1 MEFVAPTEILTQDG
15 AGLLVPENLVVQFDL
30 GVLQLEQGLEE
41 FLADFFLRLNCFL
54 QVVPGLDRDLETR
67 EIFVLYD

>member
-1 MEFVAPTEILTQDG
+1 
-15 AGLLVPENLVVQFDL
+15 VQFDL
-30 GVLQLEQGLEE
+30 GVLQLEEGLEE

-67 EIFVLYD
+67 EIRCRGLKRVVAVVDGLENL